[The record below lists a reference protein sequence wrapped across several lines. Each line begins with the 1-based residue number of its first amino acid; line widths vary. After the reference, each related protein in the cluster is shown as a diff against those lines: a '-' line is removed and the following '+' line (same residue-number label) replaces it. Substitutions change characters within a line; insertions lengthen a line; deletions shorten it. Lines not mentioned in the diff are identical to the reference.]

1 MGYIDSLNNWQLAG
15 LLVVGYIIGVAII
28 GALVSRNRGDYE

>member
-15 LLVVGYIIGVAII
+15 LMAVVYIIGAVVL
-28 GALVSRNRGDYE
+28 GALVSRNRGEL